1 MGFFN
6 KQSSHFNNLSGS
18 HHQSESRAHTSL
30 FLCQIVLCYILFL
43 AYY

>member
-30 FLCQIVLCYILFL
+30 FLLCYILFL